1 MLSLI
6 GLLAALQQCTGLSA
20 CVVGDIVPSVC
31 GVQRAPYARLAL
43 PLKIRRAVASAAFA
57 TFAVSLAFASAFAE
71 LFGRLAAR
79 LGGVSRGRAE
89 CGSFCCRVG
98 FGRREAHD
106 IIFIFGAGDMFPRG
120 F

>member
-43 PLKIRRAVASAAFA
+43 PLKIRKAVAFAAFA
-57 TFAVSLAFASAFAE
+57 TFSVSLAFASASAE
-71 LFGRLAAR
+71 SSTLTCGLFGRLAAR
-79 LGGVSRGRAE
+79 LIGVSRGGTE
-89 CGSFCCRVG
+89 CGSF
-98 FGRREAHD
+98 
-106 IIFIFGAGDMFPRG
+106 
-120 F
+120 